1 MKGLFGLLVLVAS
14 VLVVIKVW
22 RSDATD
28 GSKILWTVLVVLLPL
43 IGIIAWYFA
52 GPGDKALNRL

>member
-1 MKGLFGLLVLVAS
+1 MKGLFGLLLLVAS
-14 VLVVIKVW
+14 IFAVIKIW
-22 RSDATD
+22 KSDATD
-28 GSKILWTVLVVLLPL
+28 GSKILWTLLIVFLPL

>member
-1 MKGLFGLLVLVAS
+1 M
-14 VLVVIKVW
+14 LVVIKVW